1 MDGIK
6 CTKWSYNITVFD
18 RNNSYVFYA
27 TKTKSPK
34 PVYFEMNG
42 YDTLLVSYYDKYV
55 IRYHSFEEWDYD
67 PDNDPDVFEV
77 PHRKYSDIFC
87 QVGAVFKVVM
97 VISLKYKLNDRQLKF
112 CLLTNAMRY
121 TGFELTQTAS
131 KTQYQNSTIHIN

>member
-1 MDGIK
+1 MWFCFQYEGDVTMDGIK

-27 TKTKSPK
+27 TKTSPPK

-77 PHRKYSDIFC
+77 PHRKY
-87 QVGAVFKVVM
+87 
-97 VISLKYKLNDRQLKF
+97 
-112 CLLTNAMRY
+112 
-121 TGFELTQTAS
+121 
-131 KTQYQNSTIHIN
+131 

>member
-27 TKTKSPK
+27 TNTKSPK
-34 PVYFEMNG
+34 PMYFEMNG

-77 PHRKYSDIFC
+77 PHCKYSDIFC
-87 QVGAVFKVVM
+87 QVGAGSKLLWQFPKN
-97 VISLKYKLNDRQLKF
+97 IS
-112 CLLTNAMRY
+112 
-121 TGFELTQTAS
+121 
-131 KTQYQNSTIHIN
+131 

>member
-1 MDGIK
+1 MGSRFKVKPNNFKVQITMWFCFQYEGDVTMDGIK

-27 TKTKSPK
+27 TKTSPPK

-42 YDTLLVSYYDKYV
+42 YDTLLVSYYDKYA

-77 PHRKYSDIFC
+77 PHRKY
-87 QVGAVFKVVM
+87 
-97 VISLKYKLNDRQLKF
+97 
-112 CLLTNAMRY
+112 
-121 TGFELTQTAS
+121 
-131 KTQYQNSTIHIN
+131 